1 MNTLQ
6 LRVLCLINVAGQM
19 CFSTAP
25 SENRDYSVPLNATDA
40 SSHGN
45 SDYFLTTIGTRDF
58 KTQEANVTDPIAP
71 STASNYESEDSHFV
85 SSEVLHI
92 RTQDGNNTSR
102 VIKPRPP
109 GGSAIPNVTQSRDGQ
124 QIRRKSPFSGTEKQ
138 REILDNI
145 ECFMDYY
152 YNPVAVIVGL
162 MGKIHT
168 NVSFILLENIH
179 RSTYLF

>member
-1 MNTLQ
+1 MNTVQ
-6 LRVLCLINVAGQM
+6 LYLLCLVNVARQM
-19 CFSTAP
+19 CFSSAAG
-25 SENRDYSVPLNATDA
+25 EDDDFSVSVNATNVPRNR
-40 SSHGN
+40 N

-71 STASNYESEDSHFV
+71 FTESNYESEGSNFV

-92 RTQDGNNTSR
+92 RRQGENNTSR

-109 GGSAIPNVTQSRDGQ
+109 GGSAITNVTQSRDGQ

-138 REILDNI
+138 REILDDI

-152 YNPVAVIVGL
+152 YNPAVVIVGL
-162 MGKIHT
+162 IGKIYT
-168 NVSFILLENIH
+168 NV
-179 RSTYLF
+179 